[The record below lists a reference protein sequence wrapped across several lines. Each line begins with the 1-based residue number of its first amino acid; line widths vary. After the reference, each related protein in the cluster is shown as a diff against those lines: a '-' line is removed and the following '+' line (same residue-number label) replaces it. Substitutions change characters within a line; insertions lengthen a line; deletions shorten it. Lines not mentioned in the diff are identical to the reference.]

1 MHDDAAGFVWTRGLK
16 RRKSEYNAREGG
28 KQYPPEYERWV
39 RVMQEMRS
47 AELTPVRAAAGEEI
61 DSYRLASVDGWALSI
76 GSSPAA
82 DSRPAGSG
90 PRA

>member
-1 MHDDAAGFVWTRGLK
+1 
-16 RRKSEYNAREGG
+16 
-28 KQYPPEYERWV
+28 
-39 RVMQEMRS
+39 MRS